1 MRIILLGAPGV
12 GKGTQAKMLS
22 EHFRI
27 PHISTGDLFRFN
39 IDNLTPLGTKAK
51 GYMAGGKLVPD
62 DLTVSMVKER
72 LSMDDCHNGFILDGF
87 PRNFYQANELEHFL
101 SGPGEKIDRAVL
113 IDIPQA
119 LIVERV
125 TGRRVCSACGAN
137 YHIKFKP
144 SKLDNKC
151 ELCGGKLIQRS
162 DDKEEV
168 VRERLHVHSLNITPI
183 IDYYCVTGRLSKIN
197 GVSDV
202 DAVFNSIC
210 SSLKTAV

>member
-1 MRIILLGAPGV
+1 
-12 GKGTQAKMLS
+12 MLS

-39 IDNLTPLGTKAK
+39 IDNMTPLGTKAK
-51 GYMAGGKLVPD
+51 GYMAEGKLVPD
-62 DLTVSMVKER
+62 DLTVSMVKDR
-72 LSMDDCHNGFILDGF
+72 LSMDDCRSGFILDGF

-101 SGPGEKIDRAVL
+101 SGPREKIDRAVL